1 MFQRGIF
8 ILFLIYLGISN
19 MKIGL
24 LQSSLFF
31 VIFFT
36 EFPSGVIGDRM
47 GRKNTLLIS
56 VFFNILSLLLMIFHY
71 NFITIWISF
80 VFEGISMSFFSG
92 TYSAIFYDSLK
103 LYGKEDK
110 YLKYSGNT
118 STIVNFLLGISIIV
132 GAFLQNISWEIV
144 YISTLTATL
153 IGGIFLLFVY
163 EKKGDSII
171 DTSNMKSI
179 DFLKELINFFE
190 KEEANKLWLLIIAT
204 SILEAVASYYYI
216 ISQSLFDSQKL
227 SIEKIALIY
236 GSLQILTAI
245 MHKIS
250 IKINSKF
257 KINKI
262 LLTSSIL
269 YILLLLLLIFNNS
282 FISLIVLLLVTAL
295 SDISYISQDNFIQKM
310 IPSESR
316 SSLLS
321 LFSFTSSVITGLIYI
336 IFGKLGDIFSQNV
349 SFTLLVIPCFG
360 GLFLL
365 NLYFQNIN
373 YLSIKE

>member
-1 MFQRGIF
+1 M
-8 ILFLIYLGISN
+8 FLIYLGISN